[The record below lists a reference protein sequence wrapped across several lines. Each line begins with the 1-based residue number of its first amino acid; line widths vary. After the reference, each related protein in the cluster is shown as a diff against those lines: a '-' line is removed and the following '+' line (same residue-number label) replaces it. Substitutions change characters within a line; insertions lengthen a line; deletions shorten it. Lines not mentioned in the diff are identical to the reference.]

1 MSRDRNL
8 KKLKSNLQDTQH
20 ILDDLLN
27 ETATEVNSRWNT
39 TRTEAARR
47 LNDLSARLQKTY
59 NETRSQLQS
68 TLNDRSKQWE
78 SDGKRLKADATK
90 SYNKNRKRL
99 EASAATTRA
108 DLEKKS
114 KEARAKAEVKGDEIK
129 TRTVGLLEGVA
140 TGVLSARNKLDPKHR
155 KLVRG
160 EKERYPVGPSGYFK
174 RFMALAVVIIA
185 KRKKLINL
193 GYQLYNKLK
202 DEGVRESLKS
212 EGRQQLN
219 TMQRLIKAYS
229 RGEYREFPYTSLV
242 KIVAAIVYFVSVA
255 DLIPDFIPVI
265 GYTDDLA
272 VLAWVYS
279 SVKDDLQMF
288 TDWEEINEK
297 RRKRIEKQRAEAAK
311 QTESSAAGSTP
322 ASSSAPVA
330 DRNPGTGSEA
340 TRGSSAKESE
350 RTGSSNSPSSA
361 NAPKNT
367 SGSGNSGNA

>member
-1 MSRDRNL
+1 MSQDRNL

-27 ETATEVNSRWNT
+27 DTASDVSSRWNA
-39 TRTEAARR
+39 TRSEASRR

-59 NETRSQLQS
+59 DETRSQLQA
-68 TLNDRSKQWE
+68 TLNDRSKQLQSE
-78 SDGKRLKADATK
+78 SKRLKTDATK
-90 SYNKNRKRL
+90 SYDKNRKKL
-99 EASAATTRA
+99 EASAVATRA

-114 KEARAKAEVKGDEIK
+114 KEARAKAEVKGDEVK
-129 TRTVGLLEGVA
+129 SKTVGLLEGVA

-193 GYQLYNKLK
+193 GYQLYDKLK
-202 DEGVRESLKS
+202 DRGVRESLKS

-288 TDWEEINEK
+288 KDWEEINEK
-297 RRKRIEKQRAEAAK
+297 RRQRIEKQRAEAAK
-311 QTESSAAGSTP
+311 QSQSGSAGGRQQTTSA
-322 ASSSAPVA
+322 SAPIA

-340 TRGSSAKESE
+340 VRGAAKESE
-350 RTGSSNSPSSA
+350 KTSG
-361 NAPKNT
+361 NAPSASNPTKNT
-367 SGSGNSGNA
+367 SGSGSSGNA